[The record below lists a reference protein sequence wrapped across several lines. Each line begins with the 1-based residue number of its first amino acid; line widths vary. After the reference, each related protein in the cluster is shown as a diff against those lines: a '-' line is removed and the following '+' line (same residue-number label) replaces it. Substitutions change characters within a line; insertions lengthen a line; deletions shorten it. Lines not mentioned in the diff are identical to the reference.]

1 MRDAMDWVRGHI
13 AIVVGAVAVVVVV
26 AAVAVMAALGVFASK
41 AEMPKIMPS
50 EEATVDVSL
59 SVTADAGWTVDS
71 TPAIVHVKG
80 ADEDTS
86 EVDFYHA
93 VAADEEGNKGSS
105 KVTIT
110 EGSYTVAFLAPVNA
124 DGSTFNIDAAVA
136 AQSIEVDADADAP
149 TVACAMAQIPADQV
163 GDDVLQA
170 AIANLRAAVDLG
182 DATLKGNAGRDIL
195 AKMEANIAN
204 NPNVSEETKVEAERV
219 EEEADVDS
227 TPVSTVVTRPY
238 TPSQGGSYTPPS
250 TGTGN
255 QGGGQGGAGGG
266 GQGGG
271 QGDQGGT
278 ENPPVDPGQGG
289 GEVVDPNP
297 GGGDQGGTGGGG
309 TENPPVDPGQGGG
322 EAVDPNPGGGDQG
335 GTGGGGDQGGTGEP
349 ETPPVDP
356 GTGDSETG
364 GNVDVTP
371 ETPDTPSVA

>member
-71 TPAIVHVKG
+71 TPAVVHVKG

-124 DGSTFNIDAAVA
+124 DGSTFNIDAAMA
-136 AQSIEVDADADAP
+136 TQSIEVDADADAP

-227 TPVSTVVTRPY
+227 SPVSTVVTRPY
-238 TPSQGGSYTPPS
+238 TPSQGGATRLPARERATRAADKAEPGTAARVTKAAPRIPPS
-250 TGTGN
+250 IPVRAAARSSIPIRAAVTRE
-255 QGGGQGGAGGG
+255 APRAAAPRI
-266 GQGGG
+266 
-271 QGDQGGT
+271 
-278 ENPPVDPGQGG
+278 PPSIPVRAAARSSIPIRAAVTR
-289 GEVVDPNP
+289 EAPRAAAIRAARASLRR
-297 GGGDQGGTGGGG
+297 
-309 TENPPVDPGQGGG
+309 PPSIPARVIPKP
-322 EAVDPNPGGGDQG
+322 AA
-335 GTGGGGDQGGTGEP
+335 TWT
-349 ETPPVDP
+349 
-356 GTGDSETG
+356 
-364 GNVDVTP
+364 
-371 ETPDTPSVA
+371 

>member
-41 AEMPKIMPS
+41 AEIPKIMPS

-136 AQSIEVDADADAP
+136 TQSIEVDADADAP
-149 TVACAMAQIPADQV
+149 TVACAMVQIPADQV

-238 TPSQGGSYTPPS
+238 TPPS

-255 QGGGQGGAGGG
+255 QGGGQGGAGD
-266 GQGGG
+266 GG
-271 QGDQGGT
+271 QGDQGGA
-278 ENPPVDPGQGG
+278 ENPPVDSGQGG
-289 GEVVDPNP
+289 GED
-297 GGGDQGGTGGGG
+297 
-309 TENPPVDPGQGGG
+309 
-322 EAVDPNPGGGDQG
+322 VDPNPGGGDQG

-364 GNVDVTP
+364 GSVDVTP

>member
-13 AIVVGAVAVVVVV
+13 AIVVGAVAVVVVM
-26 AAVAVMAALGVFASK
+26 AAVAGMVALGVFSSK

-136 AQSIEVDADADAP
+136 TQSIEVDADADAP

-255 QGGGQGGAGGG
+255 QGGGQGGAVDP

-297 GGGDQGGTGGGG
+297 GGDQGGTEGGG

-322 EAVDPNPGGGDQG
+322 EVVDPNPGGGDQG
-335 GTGGGGDQGGTGEP
+335 GTEGGGDQGGTGEP

>member
-13 AIVVGAVAVVVVV
+13 AIVVGAVALVVVV
-26 AAVAVMAALGVFASK
+26 AAVAIMVALGVFASK

-136 AQSIEVDADADAP
+136 TQSIEVDADADAP

-227 TPVSTVVTRPY
+227 TPVSTC
-238 TPSQGGSYTPPS
+238 
-250 TGTGN
+250 N
-255 QGGGQGGAGGG
+255 E
-266 GQGGG
+266 
-271 QGDQGGT
+271 
-278 ENPPVDPGQGG
+278 ENRLH
-289 GEVVDPNP
+289 
-297 GGGDQGGTGGGG
+297 
-309 TENPPVDPGQGGG
+309 
-322 EAVDPNPGGGDQG
+322 
-335 GTGGGGDQGGTGEP
+335 
-349 ETPPVDP
+349 
-356 GTGDSETG
+356 
-364 GNVDVTP
+364 
-371 ETPDTPSVA
+371 

>member
-41 AEMPKIMPS
+41 AEMPKTMPS

-124 DGSTFNIDAAVA
+124 DGSTFNIDAAMA
-136 AQSIEVDADADAP
+136 TQSIEVDADADAP

-255 QGGGQGGAGGG
+255 QGGGQGGAVDP

-271 QGDQGGT
+271 QGNQGGT

-297 GGGDQGGTGGGG
+297 GGGDQGGTEGGG
-309 TENPPVDPGQGGG
+309 TENPP
-322 EAVDPNPGGGDQG
+322 VDPNPGGGDQG

>member
-13 AIVVGAVAVVVVV
+13 AIVVGAVAVVVVM
-26 AAVAVMAALGVFASK
+26 AAVAVMVALGVFSSK
-41 AEMPKIMPS
+41 AEMPKIIPS

-136 AQSIEVDADADAP
+136 TQSIEVDADADAP

-227 TPVSTVVTRPY
+227 MPASTVVTRPY

-255 QGGGQGGAGGG
+255 QGGGQGGAVDP

-271 QGDQGGT
+271 QGNQGGT

-297 GGGDQGGTGGGG
+297 GGGDQGGTEGGG
-309 TENPPVDPGQGGG
+309 TEIPPVDPGQGGG

>member
-13 AIVVGAVAVVVVV
+13 AIVVGAVAVVVVM
-26 AAVAVMAALGVFASK
+26 AAVAVMVALGVFSSK
-41 AEMPKIMPS
+41 AEMPKIMSS

-136 AQSIEVDADADAP
+136 TQSIEVDADADAP

-255 QGGGQGGAGGG
+255 QGGGQGGAVDP

-297 GGGDQGGTGGGG
+297 GGDQGGTEGGG

-322 EAVDPNPGGGDQG
+322 EVVDPNPGGGDQG
-335 GTGGGGDQGGTGEP
+335 GTEGGGDQGGTGEP

>member
-41 AEMPKIMPS
+41 AEIPKIMPS

-136 AQSIEVDADADAP
+136 TQSIEVDADADAP
-149 TVACAMAQIPADQV
+149 TVACAMVQIPADQV

-182 DATLKGNAGRDIL
+182 DATLKGNAGRDVL

-238 TPSQGGSYTPPS
+238 TPPS

-255 QGGGQGGAGGG
+255 QGGGQGGAVDPNPG
-266 GQGGG
+266 
-271 QGDQGGT
+271 GDQDGTEGGGT

-289 GEVVDPNP
+289 GEV
-297 GGGDQGGTGGGG
+297 
-309 TENPPVDPGQGGG
+309 
-322 EAVDPNPGGGDQG
+322 VDPNPGGGDQG

>member
-26 AAVAVMAALGVFASK
+26 AAVAIMVALGVFSSK
-41 AEMPKIMPS
+41 AEMPKIMSS

-136 AQSIEVDADADAP
+136 TQSIEVDADADAP

-255 QGGGQGGAGGG
+255 QGSGQGGAGDG

-271 QGDQGGT
+271 QGDQGGTENPPVDPGQGGDEVVDPNPGGDQGGTEGGGT

-297 GGGDQGGTGGGG
+297 GGGDQGGT
-309 TENPPVDPGQGGG
+309 E
-322 EAVDPNPGGGDQG
+322 
-335 GTGGGGDQGGTGEP
+335 GGGDQGGTGEP

>member
-13 AIVVGAVAVVVVV
+13 AIVVGAVAVVVVM
-26 AAVAVMAALGVFASK
+26 ATVAVMVALGVFSSK

-124 DGSTFNIDAAVA
+124 DGSTFNIDAAMA
-136 AQSIEVDADADAP
+136 TQSIEVDADADAP

-227 TPVSTVVTRPY
+227 TPASTVVTRPY

-255 QGGGQGGAGGG
+255 QGGGQGGAVDP

-271 QGDQGGT
+271 QGNQGGT

-297 GGGDQGGTGGGG
+297 GGGDQGGTEGGG

>member
-13 AIVVGAVAVVVVV
+13 AIVVGAVAVVVVM
-26 AAVAVMAALGVFASK
+26 ATVAVMVALGVFSSK

-124 DGSTFNIDAAVA
+124 DGSTFNIDAAMA
-136 AQSIEVDADADAP
+136 TQSIEVDADADAP

-227 TPVSTVVTRPY
+227 TPASTVVTRPY

-255 QGGGQGGAGGG
+255 QGGGQGGAVDP

-271 QGDQGGT
+271 QGNQGGT

-297 GGGDQGGTGGGG
+297 GGGDQGGTEGGG
-309 TENPPVDPGQGGG
+309 TETPPVDPGQGGG

>member
-41 AEMPKIMPS
+41 AEIPKIMPS

-105 KVTIT
+105 KVTIA

-124 DGSTFNIDAAVA
+124 DGSTFDIDAAVA
-136 AQSIEVDADADAP
+136 TQSIEVDADADAP
-149 TVACAMAQIPADQV
+149 TAACAMVQIPADQV

-182 DATLKGNAGRDIL
+182 DATLKGNAGRDVL

-238 TPSQGGSYTPPS
+238 TPSQGGGYTPPS

-255 QGGGQGGAGGG
+255 QGGGQGGAGD
-266 GQGGG
+266 GG
-271 QGDQGGT
+271 QGDQGGA

-289 GEVVDPNP
+289 GEV
-297 GGGDQGGTGGGG
+297 
-309 TENPPVDPGQGGG
+309 
-322 EAVDPNPGGGDQG
+322 VDPNPGGGDQG

-356 GTGDSETG
+356 GTGDSGTG

>member
-13 AIVVGAVAVVVVV
+13 AIVVGAVAVVVAV

-124 DGSTFNIDAAVA
+124 DGSTFNIDAAMA
-136 AQSIEVDADADAP
+136 TQSIEVDADADAP
-149 TVACAMAQIPADQV
+149 TVACAMAQIPADQI

-255 QGGGQGGAGGG
+255 QGGGQGGA
-266 GQGGG
+266 
-271 QGDQGGT
+271 
-278 ENPPVDPGQGG
+278 VDPGQGG
-289 GEVVDPNP
+289 G
-297 GGGDQGGTGGGG
+297 QGNQGG

>member
-13 AIVVGAVAVVVVV
+13 AIVVGAVAVVVVM
-26 AAVAVMAALGVFASK
+26 ATVAVMVALGVFSSK

-124 DGSTFNIDAAVA
+124 DGSTFNIDAAMA
-136 AQSIEVDADADAP
+136 TQSIEVDADADAP

-227 TPVSTVVTRPY
+227 TPASTVVTRPY

-255 QGGGQGGAGGG
+255 QGGGQGGAVDP

-271 QGDQGGT
+271 QGNQGGT

-289 GEVVDPNP
+289 GEAVDPNP
-297 GGGDQGGTGGGG
+297 GGGDQGGTEGGG

>member
-1 MRDAMDWVRGHI
+1 M
-13 AIVVGAVAVVVVV
+13 
-26 AAVAVMAALGVFASK
+26 
-41 AEMPKIMPS
+41 
-50 EEATVDVSL
+50 
-59 SVTADAGWTVDS
+59 
-71 TPAIVHVKG
+71 
-80 ADEDTS
+80 
-86 EVDFYHA
+86 
-93 VAADEEGNKGSS
+93 
-105 KVTIT
+105 TIT

-124 DGSTFNIDAAVA
+124 DGSTFNIDAAMA
-136 AQSIEVDADADAP
+136 TQSIEVDADADAP

-255 QGGGQGGAGGG
+255 QGGGQGGAVDP

-271 QGDQGGT
+271 QGNQGGT

-289 GEVVDPNP
+289 EVVDPNP
-297 GGGDQGGTGGGG
+297 
-309 TENPPVDPGQGGG
+309 
-322 EAVDPNPGGGDQG
+322 
-335 GTGGGGDQGGTGEP
+335 GGGDQGGTGEP

-356 GTGDSETG
+356 GTGDSGTG

>member
-41 AEMPKIMPS
+41 AEIPKIMPS

-105 KVTIT
+105 KVTIA

-124 DGSTFNIDAAVA
+124 DGSTFDIDAAVA
-136 AQSIEVDADADAP
+136 TQSIEVDADADAP
-149 TVACAMAQIPADQV
+149 TAACAMVQIPADQV

-182 DATLKGNAGRDIL
+182 DATLKGNAGRDVL

-238 TPSQGGSYTPPS
+238 TPSQGGGYTPPS

-255 QGGGQGGAGGG
+255 QGGGQGGAGD
-266 GQGGG
+266 GG
-271 QGDQGGT
+271 QGDQGGA

-289 GEVVDPNP
+289 GEV
-297 GGGDQGGTGGGG
+297 
-309 TENPPVDPGQGGG
+309 
-322 EAVDPNPGGGDQG
+322 VDPNPGGGDQG

-356 GTGDSETG
+356 GTGDSGTASSAA
-364 GNVDVTP
+364 TW
-371 ETPDTPSVA
+371 T

>member
-1 MRDAMDWVRGHI
+1 MDWVRGHI
-13 AIVVGAVAVVVVV
+13 AIVVGAVAVVVVM
-26 AAVAVMAALGVFASK
+26 ATVAVMVALGVFSSK

-124 DGSTFNIDAAVA
+124 DGSTFNIDAAMA
-136 AQSIEVDADADAP
+136 TQSIEVDADADAP

-227 TPVSTVVTRPY
+227 TPASTVVTRPY

-255 QGGGQGGAGGG
+255 QGGGQGGAVDP

-271 QGDQGGT
+271 QGNQGGT

-297 GGGDQGGTGGGG
+297 GGGDQGGTEGGG
-309 TENPPVDPGQGGG
+309 TENPPADPGQGGG

>member
-124 DGSTFNIDAAVA
+124 DGSTFNIDVA
-136 AQSIEVDADADAP
+136 MATQSIEVDADADAS
-149 TVACAMAQIPADQV
+149 TVACARRRSP
-163 GDDVLQA
+163 LT
-170 AIANLRAAVDLG
+170 R
-182 DATLKGNAGRDIL
+182 
-195 AKMEANIAN
+195 
-204 NPNVSEETKVEAERV
+204 S
-219 EEEADVDS
+219 
-227 TPVSTVVTRPY
+227 VTMCSKPRSR
-238 TPSQGGSYTPPS
+238 TCAPPS
-250 TGTGN
+250 IWATRR
-255 QGGGQGGAGGG
+255 
-266 GQGGG
+266 
-271 QGDQGGT
+271 
-278 ENPPVDPGQGG
+278 
-289 GEVVDPNP
+289 
-297 GGGDQGGTGGGG
+297 
-309 TENPPVDPGQGGG
+309 
-322 EAVDPNPGGGDQG
+322 
-335 GTGGGGDQGGTGEP
+335 
-349 ETPPVDP
+349 
-356 GTGDSETG
+356 
-364 GNVDVTP
+364 
-371 ETPDTPSVA
+371 